1 MGTAVAQNTETLPR
15 FWGRGEGRGR
25 ALSVG
30 RADSSP
36 RGRAKRDGTQAVPYM
51 EREVWNME
59 YTKEDYIRFIGELL
73 ELLPVGFVKKIYSI
87 VANERKR
94 AGV

>member
-1 MGTAVAQNTETLPR
+1 M
-15 FWGRGEGRGR
+15 
-25 ALSVG
+25 
-30 RADSSP
+30 
-36 RGRAKRDGTQAVPYM
+36 QAVPYM
-51 EREVWNME
+51 KREVWGME

-73 ELLPVGFVKKIYSI
+73 ELLPVGFVRKIYSI

>member
-1 MGTAVAQNTETLPR
+1 
-15 FWGRGEGRGR
+15 
-25 ALSVG
+25 
-30 RADSSP
+30 
-36 RGRAKRDGTQAVPYM
+36 M

-59 YTKEDYIRFIGELL
+59 YTKDDYIRFIGELL
-73 ELLPVGFVKKIYSI
+73 EMLPVGFVRKIYSI

>member
-1 MGTAVAQNTETLPR
+1 MTPPYGSGKVK
-15 FWGRGEGRGR
+15 G
-25 ALSVG
+25 
-30 RADSSP
+30 
-36 RGRAKRDGTQAVPYM
+36 DGTEAVPYM
-51 EREVWNME
+51 KREVKGME
-59 YTKEDYIRFIGELL
+59 YTKEEYIRFIGELL

>member
-1 MGTAVAQNTETLPR
+1 MAPLPP
-15 FWGRGEGRGR
+15 FGGRGERGT
-25 ALSVG
+25 APSVG

-51 EREVWNME
+51 KREAWGME

-73 ELLPVGFVKKIYSI
+73 ELLPVGFVKKIYSLCAI
-87 VANERKR
+87 ERRR